1 MKMVILK
8 ISVIL
13 FFIGM
18 ILMNYLANS
27 LPLNGV
33 STGQI
38 SARYNTMFTPAG
50 VTFSIWGL
58 IYILL
63 AVFVVIFVMSDGS
76 NIPNMELLG
85 ILFLVSC
92 VFNVAWLFTWH
103 FDKIILSVIVMV
115 LFLLTLLAIL
125 KFVKPTGLSNAAFS
139 VYAGW
144 VSVALIANISI
155 LLFKYDISIFMSN
168 EKLWLYVILGVSLL
182 IGGYMVVFQKNY
194 YYGAVFI
201 WAYIGI
207 AIRYLG

>member
-1 MKMVILK
+1 MIILK
-8 ISVIL
+8 VSVIV

-103 FDKIILSVIVMV
+103 FDKIILSVIVMI

-125 KFVKPTGLSNAAFS
+125 KYVKPFGLSNAAFS

-155 LLFKYDISIFMSN
+155 LLFKYDISIFMSH
-168 EKLWLYVILGVSLL
+168 ETLWLYIILGVSVL
-182 IGGYMVVFQKNY
+182 IGGYMVIFQRNY

-207 AIRYLG
+207 AIRYLS

>member
-1 MKMVILK
+1 MIILK
-8 ISVIL
+8 VSVIV

-103 FDKIILSVIVMV
+103 FDKIILSVIVMI

-125 KFVKPTGLSNAAFS
+125 KYAKPTGLSNAAFS

-155 LLFKYDISIFMSN
+155 LLFKYNISVFMN
-168 EKLWLYVILGVSLL
+168 HETLWLYIILGVSVL
-182 IGGYMVVFQKNY
+182 IGGYMVIFQKNY